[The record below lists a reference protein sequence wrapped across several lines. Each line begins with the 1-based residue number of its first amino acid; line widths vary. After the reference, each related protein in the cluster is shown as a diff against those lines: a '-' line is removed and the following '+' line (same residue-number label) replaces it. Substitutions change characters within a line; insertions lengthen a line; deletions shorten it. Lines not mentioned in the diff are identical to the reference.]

1 MVMSDKRNHMR
12 AHARIQ
18 TLRIK
23 ADLIL
28 SLAWVAELKF
38 KTLVGR
44 LNRSSKYRGVNATI
58 NIREVENSY
67 VFT

>member
-23 ADLIL
+23 ADLIM
-28 SLAWVAELKF
+28 SLAWVAEPKF
-38 KTLVGR
+38 KTHIGR
-44 LNRSSKYRGVNATI
+44 FKRPS
-58 NIREVENSY
+58 NIVAKMPR
-67 VFT
+67 